1 MMPRTETLD
10 CIVRFHDVR
19 RLAELERCVFS
30 LVGQLYRPLHVHVVV
45 QRFSD
50 DERRATEAALS
61 PLLRLPGA
69 PDLTVH
75 SWDEDGVADARSHL
89 LNHGIRVS
97 RGRYLAFLDYDDL
110 LFPEAYELLVGR
122 LRKTGAAIAF
132 ASVDLMSVDV
142 ADGLFHMIGRA
153 HAPFWGR
160 NLANLLEGN
169 FCPIHSYVIDR
180 SRVDD
185 GLLFIDPKLT
195 IEEDY
200 DLLLRLCA
208 RYPSD
213 FELIGTPIGYYVF
226 KTDGSNTVGVSGGI
240 DGEKLIAYQAV
251 RKAMQSRKMS
261 TALSLGVQQSLGL
274 PDPSD
279 GVTIYDALKYLDTH
293 DRLQN
298 KLELLDVQ

>member
-1 MMPRTETLD
+1 MTDTQTLD

-30 LVGQLYRPLHVHVVV
+30 LVGQQYRPLHIHIVV

-50 DERRATEAALS
+50 EERLATEAALA
-61 PLLRLPGA
+61 PMLRFPGA
-69 PDLTVH
+69 PRLTVH
-75 SWDEDGVADARSHL
+75 PWNEEGVVDARSHL
-89 LNHGIRVS
+89 LNHGIRVAQ
-97 RGRYLAFLDYDDL
+97 GRYLAFLDYDDL

-122 LRKTGAAIAF
+122 LRTTGAAIAF
-132 ASVDLMSVDV
+132 ASVEMMSVDV
-142 ADGLFHMIGRA
+142 ADGLFHMVGRA

-160 NLANLLEGN
+160 TLLNLLEGN

-185 GLLFIDPKLT
+185 GILAIDPALT

-208 RYPSD
+208 RHPSD

-240 DGEKLIAYQAV
+240 DGEKLVVYKAV

-261 TALSLGVQQSLGL
+261 TPLSVEVQRTLGL
-274 PDPSD
+274 PVPRE
-279 GVTIYDALKYLDTH
+279 GFTIHDALMYFDE
-293 DRLQN
+293 RNQLQN
-298 KLELLDVQ
+298 KLELIEL